1 MSLKLVRSVA
11 LGTAA
16 SVAAILAL
24 SFSTASQ
31 AQPDP
36 DQPVYDSSSSVDSI
50 TVFAPRREHRA
61 PDGSQIVHAQAT
73 KVVDIS
79 DLDLSTGWGQ
89 HLMRE
94 RIRRAATDV
103 CHELDMQWT
112 QGLYPMPEAN
122 DADCYRQAVNNAMA
136 SAPTAVAEND
146 YDANN
151 Y

>member
-1 MSLKLVRSVA
+1 MSLKLTRNVA
-11 LGTAA
+11 CGTAA

-24 SFSTASQ
+24 SFSTAPQ

-36 DQPVYDSSSSVDSI
+36 DQPSYDNSSSVDSI
-50 TVFAPRREHRA
+50 TVYAPRRERRA
-61 PDGSQIVHAQAT
+61 PDGSQIVHAQALR
-73 KVVDIS
+73 VVDIS

-89 HLMRE
+89 HVMRE
-94 RIRRAATDV
+94 RISRAATAA
-103 CHELDMQWT
+103 CRELDMQWT

-122 DADCYRQAVNNAMA
+122 DADCYRQAVNNALA

-146 YDANN
+146 YDVSN